1 MAVNTMPQKR
11 YDYYINGTK
20 LTKDPK
26 GWDEHS
32 IGITRSEDFGL
43 NVEVVVP
50 LSFSGNGRDILKSIY
65 ESDSIFSNATLTIY
79 KRGNDWQMEE
89 FYTYRLDFST
99 YKDNLNIQLK
109 NLDKQMQNNNKIKDI
124 INDWRPHNYI
134 DKIVISHFAR
144 DMRWLFFCIIF
155 YNG

>member
-32 IGITRSEDFGL
+32 IGLTRSEDFGL

-65 ESDSIFSNATLTIY
+65 ESDSIFQYSSY
-79 KRGNDWQMEE
+79 H
-89 FYTYRLDFST
+89 
-99 YKDNLNIQLK
+99 IQK
-109 NLDKQMQNNNKIKDI
+109 
-124 INDWRPHNYI
+124 
-134 DKIVISHFAR
+134 
-144 DMRWLFFCIIF
+144 
-155 YNG
+155 G